1 MCFSQSGS
9 SMHIEDIRVV
19 VAIDAIRWTGHVAQ
33 RLIKRNISPDEV
45 LETSHFLPFC
55 IDFLHK
61 KA

>member
-1 MCFSQSGS
+1 
-9 SMHIEDIRVV
+9 MHIEDIRVV

-45 LETSHFLPFC
+45 LETSHFFPFC

-61 KA
+61 KT